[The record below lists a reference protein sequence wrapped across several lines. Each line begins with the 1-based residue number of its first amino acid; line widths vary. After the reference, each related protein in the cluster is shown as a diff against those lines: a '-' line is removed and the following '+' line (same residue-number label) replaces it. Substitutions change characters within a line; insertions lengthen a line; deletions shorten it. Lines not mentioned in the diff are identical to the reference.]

1 MGHKVQPTG
10 FRLGIT
16 EEWRSRWY
24 ADKNYAENLGNDL
37 AIREF
42 LNKRLEKAALSRV
55 DIERAGDKVKV
66 TIYTARPGIV
76 IGKKGSEI
84 DGLRADLE
92 KVAKVAKG
100 QVSVDVI
107 EVKRPEL
114 DANLVAQSIAEQLEQ
129 RVAFRRAM
137 RKAVQVMLGQ
147 KTRGNIVNV
156 ASIGGTNGARAGA
169 AYTAS
174 KHALVGMTE
183 NTGYMYAHEGIRCNA
198 ICPGGVETEISG
210 SMMSGSGISQFGM
223 GRAMAGLDKEI
234 RTGKP
239 EELAAAVLFVAS
251 DEASFMTGACVKV
264 DGGVSVN

>member
-1 MGHKVQPTG
+1 MDG
-10 FRLGIT
+10 FEAIGDISD
-16 EEWRSRWY
+16 ERWDQVF
-24 ADKNYAENLGNDL
+24 AVN
-37 AIREF
+37 
-42 LNKRLEKAALSRV
+42 
-55 DIERAGDKVKV
+55 VKG
-66 TIYTARPGIV
+66 PM
-76 IGKKGSEI
+76 
-84 DGLRADLE
+84 
-92 KVAKVAKG
+92 
-100 QVSVDVI
+100 
-107 EVKRPEL
+107 
-114 DANLVAQSIAEQLEQ
+114 
-129 RVAFRRAM
+129 FAM

-198 ICPGGVETEISG
+198 ICPGGVETEIGG
-210 SMMSGSGISQFGM
+210 SMMSGSGINQFGM
-223 GRAMAGLDKEI
+223 GRAIGLDKEI